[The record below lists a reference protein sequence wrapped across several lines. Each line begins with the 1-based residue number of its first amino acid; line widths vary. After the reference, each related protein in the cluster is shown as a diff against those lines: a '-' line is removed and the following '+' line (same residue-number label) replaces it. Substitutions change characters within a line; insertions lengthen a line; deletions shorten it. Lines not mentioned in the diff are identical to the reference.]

1 MTMIALYPACRPVSR
16 RHYTAYASPRPDAYP
31 GRPVA
36 PAGFEKPGYATSGLK
51 PDAKPLAR
59 PVASVF
65 RSVRRL
71 LEPRDLLSAS
81 KTYYYLAAPSYTI
94 LWVYVCW
101 LSRQRTAG
109 ARGMANEF
117 AGLRPTIWNY
127 R

>member
-71 LEPRDLLSAS
+71 FRAARPFIGKQNVLLFGRSLVHYLMGVCLLA
-81 KTYYYLAAPSYTI
+81 LAAAN
-94 LWVYVCW
+94 
-101 LSRQRTAG
+101 RRRTRDG
-109 ARGMANEF
+109 E
-117 AGLRPTIWNY
+117 
-127 R
+127 